1 MNEEEMKKRMKIV
14 VHLELT
20 EGDLNE
26 MHIFSESLTIN
37 ELKKELI
44 DAMVSE
50 LNEISENL
58 DENYIQFEKDLDETD
73 NEMRRRL
80 KKKDIN
86 FYERRIINLVI
97 KFNCEIEAIK
107 KHKLTKLAC
116 DRGIIPSNKSNTK
129 GLYKFER
136 ALRMLIEAEIITF
149 KDRKYF
155 VKER

>member
-14 VHLELT
+14 VNLELT

-37 ELKKELI
+37 EFKKELI

-58 DENYIQFEKDLDETD
+58 DESYIKVEKDLDETD

-86 FYERRIINLVI
+86 WYEREIIKLVI
-97 KFNCEIEAIK
+97 KFNGEIEATK
-107 KHKLTKLAC
+107 KPKLIELAR
-116 DRGIIPSNKSNTK
+116 DRGIIPSNKSNTE

-136 ALRMLIEAEIITF
+136 ALRMLIGAEIITF
-149 KDRKYF
+149 KAEKYF
-155 VKER
+155 VK